1 MNSFLNYDAF
11 LVRLL
16 ALKAWVMSNIFV
28 WENLVQILEQVAL
41 ILAAW
46 IVGTIVGRWLR
57 RIIISRRKEDV
68 VKGKFITGILARFL
82 ALLPLI
88 FSIFVLWL
96 SIQTIVRFG
105 QRIFLLNLILNL
117 SMAWVVIQ
125 LATSVIPDR
134 FWSRLIAAA
143 CWLFAALNILGV
155 LDRTIF
161 LLESIGFTIGDVKL
175 TLLSLIKAIFVLF
188 ILLKGVNWVSGLMEK
203 KLATVSELTPST
215 RLMLTKSINI
225 TMIVMVTLVAL
236 NSVGIDLSALALL
249 SGAIGVGIGFGLQKI
264 VGNFIS
270 GLILLSDKSVKPGDV
285 VQLQNVYGY
294 VKHMGGR
301 CVSVVTRDEK
311 EYLIPNEDLITQQVI
326 NWSYST
332 RKIRIKVP
340 VGISYNADPH
350 NAMELIKNAP
360 KDIQRVL
367 NNPAPKCLLVGFG
380 DNSIDL
386 QLRFWIRDPQN
397 GVANITSEVML
408 SIWDTL
414 KAHGIEIP
422 YPQRDVHF
430 DTETPLKVVHVPEH
444 SNPPAP

>member
-1 MNSFLNYDAF
+1 MNSFFDYDAV

-16 ALKAWVMSNIFV
+16 ALKTWVISNIFV
-28 WENLVQILEQVAL
+28 WENLVQILEQVSL
-41 ILAAW
+41 LLVAW
-46 IVGTIVGRWLR
+46 IVGTIIGRWLR
-57 RIIISRRKEDV
+57 RIILSRRKEEAL
-68 VKGKFITGILARFL
+68 KSKFITGILARFL

-96 SIQTIVRFG
+96 SIQTISRFG
-105 QRIFLLNLILNL
+105 QQIFLLNLVLNL

-125 LATSVIPDR
+125 LVTSIIPDR
-134 FWSRLIAAA
+134 FWSKIIAAV

-155 LDRTIF
+155 LDRTI
-161 LLESIGFTIGDVKL
+161 LLFESIGFTIGDVKL
-175 TLLSLIKAIFVLF
+175 TLLSLIKAVFVLF
-188 ILLKGVNWVSGLMEK
+188 ILLRGVNWVTGLMEK
-203 KLATVSELTPST
+203 KLATVSQLTPST
-215 RLMLTKSINI
+215 RLMLTKSLNI
-225 TMIVMVTLVAL
+225 AMIVMVTLVAL

-340 VGISYNADPH
+340 VGISYDADPH
-350 NAMELIKNAP
+350 NAIALIEKAA
-360 KDIQRVL
+360 KGIERVL
-367 NNPAPKCLLVGFG
+367 SIPAPKCLLVGFG
-380 DNSIDL
+380 DNSVDL
-386 QLRFWIRDPQN
+386 QFRFWIRDPQN
-397 GVANITSEVML
+397 GVANITSQVML
-408 SIWDTL
+408 SIWDIL
-414 KAHGIEIP
+414 KANEIEIP
-422 YPQRDVHF
+422 YPQRDVHLNANA
-430 DTETPLKVVHVPEH
+430 PLQVIHVPDH
-444 SNPPAP
+444 NR